1 MEITFDKNTTYFAG
15 IAFNKIFFKTF
26 LSAPVIQYLCAPLYT
41 PMKFPTL
48 FLSTLL
54 FPLFFV
60 QCNSTSSESNKKAID
75 TVATASK
82 DPQTPTRQLDTADYN
97 KRMHALSNGD
107 TTGLWPAKAPYPL
120 AGAILPFKRI
130 VAYYGNLY
138 STRMGILGEVPK
150 DSMLKRLGQEVKR
163 WNDADSTT
171 PVIPALH
178 YIAVTAQG
186 NGGKQRMR
194 LFKKIDTVVQW
205 AREIHGLVFLDIQV
219 GSSTVQE
226 EIPELEKYLLL
237 DSVHLGIDPEFSM
250 KNNERPGTVIGTFNS
265 DDINYAI
272 DYLANLVK
280 KNNLPPKILMVHRFT
295 QGMVTGYDKIKKVPE
310 VQVVM
315 DMDGWGDKPLK
326 ISSYKRYIFREPV
339 QFTGFKLFYK
349 NDIRANKQGFM
360 QTDEILRLIPKPIY
374 IQYQ

>member
-1 MEITFDKNTTYFAG
+1 
-15 IAFNKIFFKTF
+15 
-26 LSAPVIQYLCAPLYT
+26 
-41 PMKFPTL
+41 MKFPTF

-54 FPLFFV
+54 FPVFFI
-60 QCNSTSSESNKKAID
+60 QCNSTSSENNKKAKEVKD
-75 TVATASK
+75 SVATGSN
-82 DPQTPTRQLDTADYN
+82 PQTPARQLDTADYN
-97 KRMHALSNGD
+97 KRMQALSNGD

-150 DSMLKRLGQEVKR
+150 DSMLRRLNQEVKR
-163 WNDADSTT
+163 WTDADSST

-265 DDINYAI
+265 DDVNYAI

-310 VQVVM
+310 VQVIM

-326 ISSYKRYIFREPV
+326 ISSYKRYIYKEPV
-339 QFTGFKLFYK
+339 EFTGFKLFYK